1 MPLYIPNRKYF
12 AIKQQSVLTVC
23 QEGKTVILPSL
34 AQIPS
39 TSARENT
46 LSVNEV
52 CTWAFCGILE
62 LTQKAKAAQEKKKQ
76 RNTNVTRN
84 VFTFHCDTLWRP
96 CDGRLVMPVSGPGA
110 VKVCEKC
117 VIETE
122 MGSRCCCY
130 CWRCP

>member
-12 AIKQQSVLTVC
+12 AIKHQSVLTVC

-62 LTQKAKAAQEKKKQ
+62 LTQKAKAAQEKKN
-76 RNTNVTRN
+76 RETRMSLEMFLHFTVTLCGD
-84 VFTFHCDTLWRP
+84 H
-96 CDGRLVMPVSGPGA
+96 VMVVWLCRFQDQVP
-110 VKVCEKC
+110 
-117 VIETE
+117 
-122 MGSRCCCY
+122 
-130 CWRCP
+130 